1 MDRVTKDLL
10 AWATLHGLAWD
21 MQPTPEG
28 ERWGA
33 RLESYLT
40 DPDHEPD
47 LSKWHTELA
56 FRLAD

>member
-1 MDRVTKDLL
+1 
-10 AWATLHGLAWD
+10 
-21 MQPTPEG
+21 MQPTPAG

-33 RLESYLT
+33 RLETYLT
-40 DPDHEPD
+40 DPDDEPE